1 MSPPSPLFMP
11 HKAEELKTLFRWP
24 HLLMTETDLIPN
36 PVAEDSERT
45 AGKSKKREGFRK
57 PNSELPPSRNSGT
70 AIGGAAM
77 SGMSR
82 SGDPALSISGVVA
95 DVISA

>member
-45 AGKSKKREGFRK
+45 AGKSKKREGLWE
-57 PNSELPPSRNSGT
+57 PNTERPPNRIHENAT
-70 AIGGAAM
+70 
-77 SGMSR
+77 
-82 SGDPALSISGVVA
+82 GDSALSTAGVIT
-95 DVISA
+95 DGFPECRIRK